1 MKYIVTLV
9 SMLLWMNVSTA
20 ADPPVANVSCP
31 PTVNLKFTPVEAYTV
46 SGVTVS
52 NRPFGQSEN
61 RPVRQATT
69 RPIVVRTVDGPNMSS
84 TVPVRS
90 GVLTPTVA
98 MPMVRY
104 GIIRSGSG

>member
-1 MKYIVTLV
+1 MKYVVTFAL
-9 SMLLWMNVSTA
+9 MLLWMNVSVA

-46 SGVTVS
+46 SGVTVA
-52 NRPFGQSEN
+52 NRPFGQSES
-61 RPVRQATT
+61 RPVQRVTT
-69 RPIVVRTVDGPNMSS
+69 RPIVVRTVDGPNTLS

-90 GVLTPTVA
+90 GVLTPIVA
-98 MPMVRY
+98 MSTVRY

>member
-1 MKYIVTLV
+1 MRVLLTLV
-9 SMLLWMNVSTA
+9 GMLLGGTVYA
-20 ADPPVANVSCP
+20 ADPPTARLQCP

-52 NRPFGQSEN
+52 NRPFGQSES

-98 MPMVRY
+98 MPTVRY